1 VLLGSLAEV
10 SVGRLLI
17 NAILPGYILLAM
29 YISFVI
35 IRCWINPSLA
45 PKYEFAGV
53 SLKEK
58 ILSGLR
64 DLLPLGIVIFVAL
77 GLDDPRRG
85 DSY

>member
-1 VLLGSLAEV
+1 
-10 SVGRLLI
+10 
-17 NAILPGYILLAM
+17 M
-29 YISFVI
+29 YIAFVI

-77 GLDDPRRG
+77 GLMILGVATPTEAAALQA
-85 DSY
+85 